1 MVSIITV
8 NYNGANDTCEMIESF
23 RKHETYTDYEI
34 IVVDNGSSNPAE
46 GQHIKTRCPEALVIQ
61 STNTGFAGGN
71 NIGIRQAK
79 GDYIFCL
86 NNDTIIKAPIL
97 EALVARLQKKRI
109 GAVSPMIRFSYPP
122 YDIQYYGDNR
132 MTPITLRKT
141 TPPYDAA
148 HQEQYS
154 LSHRTEVVHGAAMM
168 LRRDV
173 IDQIGLMYEGYFLF
187 YEEFDWSY
195 LLAEH
200 GYDIWYEPKA
210 VVYHK
215 EGQTIGRI
223 TPMRRR
229 YLSRSRIIFAR
240 RHLPGLNK
248 LLSCTYLLSIVLTRD
263 IINYIYRGRLD
274 LALAAFKGSWS
285 GIWYSIK

>member
-46 GQHIKTRCPEALVIQ
+46 VPNIKARCPEAMVIQ

-71 NIGIRQAK
+71 NTGIRQAH

-97 EALVARLQKKRI
+97 EPLVARLQEGRT

-141 TPPYDAA
+141 TPPYDTA

-154 LSHRTEVVHGAAMM
+154 VAHPTEVLHGAAMM
-168 LRRDV
+168 LRRDA
-173 IDQIGLMYEGYFLF
+173 IDQIGLMYEGFFLF
-187 YEEFDWSY
+187 YEELDWSY
-195 LLAEH
+195 RLSEQ

-215 EGQTIGRI
+215 EGQTIGKI
-223 TPMRRR
+223 TPTRRQF
-229 YLSRSRIIFAR
+229 LSRSRIIFAR
-240 RHLPGLNK
+240 RHLNGLNK
-248 LLSCTYLLSIVLTRD
+248 MLSCSYLLSIVLTRD
-263 IINYIYRGRLD
+263 IINFVRKGRFD
-274 LALAAFKGSWS
+274 LALAAIKGSWS
-285 GIWYSIK
+285 GICAQL